1 MKGFK
6 GLQRLKGPKDLDF
19 IVAAIVAAI
28 AGFALLAEKRMD
40 PNHDAARYYS
50 EQPSKAAYNIL
61 KLCKVVLF
69 AALAFNARYVL
80 VHGFY
85 LVFQK
90 DAQ

>member
-1 MKGFK
+1 MKAPTSK
-6 GLQRLKGPKDLDF
+6 KSETNLDL
-19 IVAAIVAAI
+19 IVAAVVAAI
-28 AGFALLAEKRMD
+28 AGFGLLAEKRMD

-50 EQPSKAAYNIL
+50 EQSSKAAYNLL

-80 VHGFY
+80 VRGFY

-90 DAQ
+90 DSQ